1 VRRRSPIADQSA
13 RKLSVTAIVSPPSR
27 RAPPTHRARRTAH
40 ISSRT
45 QTEALEPET
54 ARAAMAPPRR
64 PPRVAPLLAALLAVA
79 LAAAPAPAAA
89 YEFDMVFQTKCV
101 FEEVSAEGAIAG
113 KFRAFLRDK
122 PDAGVPL
129 SLRVEDPHG
138 AVVASAADVAAAEFT
153 IKLSEEGDYKLCF
166 TARDFHAAQSTR
178 VALDWRE
185 GVDATDWEAVAK
197 KDNLDAI
204 QTELLRL
211 EAAVHTIH
219 LELQHVRRKE
229 EEMRDVNGAL
239 GFWER
244 GSEEGE
250 RFLGPLLGI
259 LFYFIVIYST
269 LTGPPFPAH
278 ARRGDQLARRLVLDR
293 RADHM
298 RLARGAPALEHA
310 PLLHPEE
317 AALGRSCSRRRAG
330 KGEEARASSPWTE
343 TGARA
348 SEGERGRDTWASAI
362 RPYVLHCCAMD
373 TDLRPLGG
381 ESERVESFRQRA
393 LRRGA
398 QQRAEAPAQKAAPPG
413 EPPD

>member
-1 VRRRSPIADQSA
+1 VRRRSPIADRRSERSQTI
-13 RKLSVTAIVSPPSR
+13 TAIASLLSGELRQHIGLDER
-27 RAPPTHRARRTAH
+27 RTSQLARR
-40 ISSRT
+40 RG
-45 QTEALEPET
+45 EALEPEP
-54 ARAAMAPPRR
+54 AHAAMAPPRR
-64 PPRVAPLLAALLAVA
+64 LPRATPLLAALLAAV

-239 GFWER
+239 CWER
-244 GSEEGE
+244 GSGEGE
-250 RFLGPLLGI
+250 QSLWPLLGI
-259 LFYFIVIYST
+259 LFNFI
-269 LTGPPFPAH
+269 
-278 ARRGDQLARRLVLDR
+278 
-293 RADHM
+293 
-298 RLARGAPALEHA
+298 
-310 PLLHPEE
+310 
-317 AALGRSCSRRRAG
+317 
-330 KGEEARASSPWTE
+330 
-343 TGARA
+343 
-348 SEGERGRDTWASAI
+348 
-362 RPYVLHCCAMD
+362 
-373 TDLRPLGG
+373 
-381 ESERVESFRQRA
+381 
-393 LRRGA
+393 
-398 QQRAEAPAQKAAPPG
+398 
-413 EPPD
+413 